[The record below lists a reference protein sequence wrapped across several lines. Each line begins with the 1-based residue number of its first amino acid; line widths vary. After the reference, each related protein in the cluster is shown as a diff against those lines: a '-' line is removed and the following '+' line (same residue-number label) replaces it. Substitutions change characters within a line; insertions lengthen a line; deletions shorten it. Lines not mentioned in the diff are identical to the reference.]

1 LRTIRGSVI
10 HNHDFIELPSL
21 QGERLQVLTEDADSV
36 MSDGYTHYGTSLAH
50 RCTVHYRTLQSEGN
64 GLLVRNSESER
75 RNNEFSVW

>member
-1 LRTIRGSVI
+1 
-10 HNHDFIELPSL
+10 
-21 QGERLQVLTEDADSV
+21 VLTEDADSV